1 MTQDASTAYNPLH
14 FVRQELDALLD
25 ETRAAL
31 ECYLEDTHQTDRL
44 YEALLL
50 LNQGH
55 GVLQMLELSGA
66 AMLVQEMALLLDS
79 VRRGE
84 VTQPDDAFE
93 ALMRGILQLPDYLEH
108 IQMGHQDAPI
118 VLLPLL
124 NDLRTL
130 RNVSPLSAHVLFFP
144 DIQTVKVP
152 QAQAAVPSGPM
163 PELAKRARSA
173 FQLSLLGVLRNEEVD
188 TALRRMVGVF
198 DHLFRAAAETPSRRL
213 FWIGG
218 ALAESLAQQGLALD
232 ATVKQLLSHID
243 RALRLLTE
251 EGEAQLA
258 RSVSAELIK
267 TLLYYIAR
275 STSEGPRVRSVKQAF
290 RLHDLLPQGENL
302 QMLMESIRRPNLAL
316 LSTVSQAIREDL
328 TEVKDMLDM
337 FMHSSQR
344 PVDELLPLVGRLKR
358 IADTL
363 EMLGMQETRELAL
376 REARIIE
383 GLTQS
388 QQLDE
393 RLLMQAAG
401 EMLNIEAAINTLLA
415 SRRAPSPYQQTLPET
430 LVGMSAGESRAV
442 VLCLLQEMRQDMDKA
457 KALMLGF
464 YGRPEQFA
472 LLAEVP
478 VLLNGVRGAL
488 AILNLQGGAELLA
501 TLQTAM
507 QGLVLCG
514 PDGFNETTFNTLADA
529 ITGLDFYL
537 EALAEGHDDP
547 DIGLAF
553 LRESL
558 AHLSASSPRAAVA
571 TAVPES
577 DAASVS
583 AYRQDQLGVLAMS
596 QPTTT
601 FPAEYAVLAGDADP
615 EILEVFQ
622 EEVQEEI
629 ERLYDYV
636 PRWRV
641 NTSDEQALH
650 TIRRSF
656 HTLKGSGRL
665 VGAQLIGEFSYALE
679 YLLGRVIDKSL
690 SPSPALFELLDEALA
705 TLPKLVAQLEHA
717 DSVPLPRACE
727 LIISARTLAGII
739 PAAAKT
745 TEDDSPAV
753 TSAAATSDTP
763 DSSAE
768 VSATTAPAEATAE
781 EAPTPHSESLILGSD
796 LEDAPFVLM
805 DTQPPQVA
813 LSTRD
818 HAEPPSDLGNINRDA
833 ATLGEADAEAA
844 ALLEVSPEAA
854 AALATPAAPAPWDA
868 EHPPG
873 SEKATLSPPAP
884 TPQMDAG
891 LFDIFRNETEQ
902 HLQTLS
908 VLLEDSI
915 ASLGDLPIKQEFLR
929 ALHTLNGS
937 ARTAEVPSI
946 SVVCAPIERYA
957 KARAEVGLPFP
968 DTAFPLL
975 QQVITYIRQV
985 LAALASTD
993 TPIPQ
998 NPELQQAIDQLL
1010 ETELK
1015 RQEHDHA
1022 AWSAVESWLKPLP
1035 ELTEPASH
1043 SHIAYTAPAP
1053 TATKATPAPPPPPAS
1068 PETPPAAAAI
1078 PAAPIPATP
1087 ADVAQPVAAPE
1098 ASAPAVAPAAEVSP
1112 AHEPNQPYDEDQE
1125 LVDIFLEEGVEILEK
1140 TEQILQ
1146 AWSMDLGSRDII
1158 TDLQRQ
1164 LHTLKGSSRMA
1175 GFTHI
1180 GTLSHSVET
1189 LMIAVSE
1196 GQRSPDKALLNVI
1209 HLAMD
1214 SLSAMLEQA
1223 QKKQPIYPDTAMVVL
1238 LEGVRSG
1245 QAATTTH
1252 PPAGASPP
1260 TIAVPGA
1267 HAPGKSEPVGETVA
1281 TPDRGDT
1288 ATKGANAQEL
1298 VRVRSDVLD
1307 NLVNYAGEVN
1317 IYHSRLEQQIT
1328 SFGFNLAE
1336 FAQTVLRLREQ
1347 LRKLEMETESQILF
1361 RHEALPPALGAPSP
1375 SSAPL
1380 NAGHLPGSE
1389 KPSETPTA
1397 PPVASSASVT
1407 QASKPTFD
1415 PLEMD
1420 RYSNIQQLSRALAES
1435 VSDLSSIQE
1444 ILAEQVRDT
1453 ETLLLQQS
1461 RISTDLQ
1468 EGLMRTRM
1476 VQFGTLTTRLR
1487 RIVRQTSGELGKQAE
1502 LFIDGEHSELDRSV
1516 LERMIAPLEHMLRNA
1531 ISHGIEAPD
1540 IRAQRS
1546 KPPVGSVRLRV
1557 NREGSEVVIQ
1567 VQDDGGGISVELV
1580 RAKAIKLGLLSP
1592 AEVLPDQEIMQF
1604 ILESGFSTAQKVS
1617 QIAGRGVGMDVVNT
1631 EIKQLG
1637 GVMSIDTVL
1646 GQGTTFTIRL
1656 PFTLAINQA
1665 LLVQA
1670 GEDIY
1675 AIALSSIEGIVRIRT
1690 DELTAYYQSENPLY
1704 PYAGHRYEV
1713 KHLGALLGVSQP
1725 RLLYPQAMFPMMLV
1739 RSGENRIAL
1748 QVDSLLGSRE
1758 VVVKPVGPQI
1768 GKVKGISGATILGDG
1783 RVILI
1788 LDIPALVRMGS
1799 GLRLDYRQ
1807 ALAPAN
1813 SETSIEMAIQ
1823 GTVMV
1828 VDDSITI
1835 RKVTSRMLKR
1845 HHYEVLTAKDGLDA
1859 VAQLQESLPD
1869 IILLD
1874 IEMPR
1879 MDGYELAS
1887 HIRNDSRLRHLPII
1901 MVTSRTGEKHRAR
1914 ALEIGVNR
1922 YLAKPYQE
1930 ADLLQHVQTLL
1941 KERPTAL
1948 AV

>member
-31 ECYLEDTHQTDRL
+31 ECYLEDAHQTDRL

-152 QAQAAVPSGPM
+152 QAQAGASAPSGPL

-198 DHLFRAAAETPSRRL
+198 DHLFRAASETSCRRL

-218 ALAESLAQQGLALD
+218 ALAESLAQQGLAID
-232 ATVKQLLSHID
+232 ATVKQLLGHMD
-243 RALRLLTE
+243 RALRLLTD
-251 EGEAQLA
+251 EGEAKLA
-258 RSVSAELIK
+258 RSISAELIK
-267 TLLYYIAR
+267 TLLYYVAR

-290 RLHDLLPQGENL
+290 RLYDLLPQGENL

-337 FMHSSQR
+337 FMHSAQR
-344 PVDELLPLVGRLKR
+344 PVDELVPLVGKLKR

-383 GLTQS
+383 GITQS

-442 VLCLLQEMRQDMDKA
+442 VLCLLQEMRTDMDKA

-472 LLAEVP
+472 LLADVP
-478 VLLNGVRGAL
+478 GLLNGVRGAL
-488 AILNLQGGAELLA
+488 AILNLQSSAELLG
-501 TLQTAM
+501 TLQQAM
-507 QGLVLCG
+507 QALVQQG
-514 PDGFNETTFNTLADA
+514 AQGVNEHTFNTLADA

-537 EALAEGHDDP
+537 EALAEGYDDP

-553 LRESL
+553 LRDSL
-558 AHLSASSPRAAVA
+558 ARLHASMPVLREASCSAGFEP
-571 TAVPES
+571 
-577 DAASVS
+577 DAARIA

-601 FPAEYAVLAGDADP
+601 FPADYAVLAGDADP
-615 EILEVFQ
+615 DILEVFQ
-622 EEVQEEI
+622 EEVQEEL

-641 NTSDEQALH
+641 NSSDEQALH

-705 TLPKLVAQLEHA
+705 TLPKLLAQLEQP

-727 LIISARTLAGII
+727 LIINARTLAGII
-739 PAAAKT
+739 PAPAKT
-745 TEDDSPAV
+745 AAEDSPAADV
-753 TSAAATSDTP
+753 
-763 DSSAE
+763 
-768 VSATTAPAEATAE
+768 TAPATI
-781 EAPTPHSESLILGSD
+781 APETSASASESPG
-796 LEDAPFVLM
+796 LERVLNDAPFALM
-805 DTQPPQVA
+805 DTQPPVDALPQASEDAARSIDSAPRHADRDSPAPGEAFPTQDKTEALAPAA
-813 LSTRD
+813 LSST
-818 HAEPPSDLGNINRDA
+818 IDA
-833 ATLGEADAEAA
+833 VA
-844 ALLEVSPEAA
+844 
-854 AALATPAAPAPWDA
+854 
-868 EHPPG
+868 
-873 SEKATLSPPAP
+873 PPAP
-884 TPQMDAG
+884 SAEASLASNTPAQHDTPSVTPPAVAPVPQMDAG

-902 HLQTLS
+902 HLHTLS
-908 VLLEDSI
+908 MLLEDSI

-937 ARTAEVPSI
+937 ARTAEVPAI
-946 SVVCAPIERYA
+946 SAVCAPIERYA
-957 KARAEVGLPFP
+957 KARVEVGLPFP

-985 LAALASTD
+985 LQALASMD

-998 NPELQQAIDQLL
+998 NPALQQAIDQLL

-1035 ELTEPASH
+1035 EITEPGGGTFQVSLVRHQDDA
-1043 SHIAYTAPAP
+1043 
-1053 TATKATPAPPPPPAS
+1053 ATPPQP
-1068 PETPPAAAAI
+1068 
-1078 PAAPIPATP
+1078 PATP
-1087 ADVAQPVAAPE
+1087 ADVAQPVAAPK
-1098 ASAPAVAPAAEVSP
+1098 ASAPPAVAPTASISPAAEVSP
-1112 AHEPNQPYDEDQE
+1112 AHEPNQPYEEDQE
-1125 LVDIFLEEGVEILEK
+1125 LVDIFLEEGVEILER

-1196 GQRSPDKALLNVI
+1196 GQRSPDKTLLNVI
-1209 HLAMD
+1209 HQAMD
-1214 SLSAMLEQA
+1214 RLSAMLEQA
-1223 QKKQPIYPDTAMVVL
+1223 QKKQPIYPDTAMVAL

-1245 QAATTTH
+1245 QATPTLH

-1260 TIAVPGA
+1260 TINDPGA
-1267 HAPGKSEPVGETVA
+1267 TAPGKSEPVGESVA
-1281 TPDRGDT
+1281 TPGRGDT
-1288 ATKGANAQEL
+1288 ATKGASAQEL

-1336 FAQTVLRLREQ
+1336 FAQTVVRLREQ
-1347 LRKLEMETESQILF
+1347 LRKLELETESQILF
-1361 RHEALPPALGAPSP
+1361 RHDAQPEPSVTATPPHAPAPALAAAVSGE
-1375 SSAPL
+1375 
-1380 NAGHLPGSE
+1380 AGP
-1389 KPSETPTA
+1389 A
-1397 PPVASSASVT
+1397 
-1407 QASKPTFD
+1407 TFD

-1420 RYSNIQQLSRALAES
+1420 RYSSIQQLSRALAES

-1476 VQFGTLTTRLR
+1476 VQFGTLSTRLR
-1487 RIVRQTSGELGKQAE
+1487 RIVRQTAGELGKQAE

-1540 IRAQRS
+1540 VRTRHS
-1546 KPPVGSVRLRV
+1546 KAPVGSVRLRV

-1592 AEVLPDQEIMQF
+1592 TQVLPDQEIMQF

-1637 GVMSIDTVL
+1637 GVMNIDTVL

-1675 AIALSSIEGIVRIRT
+1675 AIALSSIEGIVRIRA
-1690 DELTAYYQSENPLY
+1690 DELSAYYHRENPLY
-1704 PYAGHRYEV
+1704 PYAGHHYEI
-1713 KHLGALLGVSQP
+1713 KHLGALLGIAQP
-1725 RLLYPQAMFPMMLV
+1725 RLQHPQAMFPMMLV
-1739 RSGENRIAL
+1739 RSGEHRIAL

-1788 LDIPALVRMGS
+1788 LDIPALVRMGA

-1807 ALAPAN
+1807 ALTPMDAEPDA
-1813 SETSIEMAIQ
+1813 AIAVQ

-1859 VAQLQESLPD
+1859 VAQLQENLPD

-1941 KERPTAL
+1941 KERPAAL